1 MENGYKPTLTYI
13 VVQKRINTKF
23 FMQKVREPQN
33 QNPLPGTIID
43 HTVTRK
49 FLVDFFLISQ
59 SVRQGTVSPSHY
71 IVLEDENKFSA
82 DILQRLTYKLC
93 FLYYNWPGTVRVPA
107 CTQYAHK
114 LAQLIG
120 MHVKRDA
127 AEKLCDKLYYL

>member
-1 MENGYKPTLTYI
+1 MGEDYKPTFTYI

-23 FMQKVREPQN
+23 FRKEGRELV
-33 QNPLPGTIID
+33 NPLPGTVID

-49 FLVDFFLISQ
+49 YLSDFFLIPQ

-71 IVLEDENKFSA
+71 IVVEDGNKFSP
-82 DILQRLTYKLC
+82 DVLQRLSYKLC

-114 LAQLIG
+114 LSQLIG
-120 MHVKRDA
+120 MHVKRNA